1 MTDSGALVM
10 LGWQCDLY
18 GLSAFSNDVLS
29 MVLSVVEK

>member
-10 LGWQCDLY
+10 PGWQCDLY
-18 GLSAFSNDVLS
+18 GLSAFGNDAFS